1 MVLVGAGL
9 CGDVDLTHVAPVFR
23 RINAVLHFEFLQ
35 RVDRRQQKIIVEVIV
50 CIVQTVERVVVEL
63 GALPGNTDG
72 GGGAQAA
79 LNRGLLPGRSKSIHN
94 IGAQRHQLKEFP
106 AIQWQVRNSLRSDHG
121 AHRDILSTEKWR
133 RG

>member
-1 MVLVGAGL
+1 MVFVGAGL
-9 CGDVDLTHVAPVFR
+9 CGDVDLTHVAPVFG

-50 CIVQTVERVVVEL
+50 CIVQTIERVVVEF

-79 LNRGLLPGRSKSIHN
+79 LNRGLLPDAANPYTTLGLN
-94 IGAQRHQLKEFP
+94 AT
-106 AIQWQVRNSLRSDHG
+106 N
-121 AHRDILSTEKWR
+121 
-133 RG
+133 